1 LIISVQR
8 LNTRSLRLNSFKYV
22 SSFKRSR
29 VSTSK
34 LYLVSYDRRPIQK
47 PSSLAL
53 ARYSKLETFWHSA
66 SKIRKKRLSERGL
79 RRLERR
85 S

>member
-1 LIISVQR
+1 LIISIQR

-22 SSFKRSR
+22 LSFKRSR
-29 VSTSK
+29 VSASK
-34 LYLVSYDRRPIQK
+34 LYLVSYNRRLIQK
-47 PSSLAL
+47 LSSLAL
-53 ARYSKLETFWHSA
+53 ARYSKLETFWQSV
-66 SKIRKKRLSERGL
+66 SKIRKKRPSERGL